1 MENVTFSEMK
11 QFLLIFIEHFITCFD
26 VIHSLL
32 STLQFLPLFTSSFKH
47 FLIFLSFDF
56 FRSRKRHSL
65 LIKSI
70 LPKGGCSKKKYS
82 SSNRRLNKGLELLC
96 CILQVWESFVQHR
109 LSNKY
114 MFYPSHIVLYT
125 TSCTNCL
132 ISILNLYSKVC
143 LLIIFRH
150 FAISEPM
157 ALTSN
162 DKPQFGGLQSFF
174 LPVGFSNIL
183 TCSPRESFPDLTL
196 YPLLLP
202 QLSTESNFRISGKNK
217 IMMIHLFMITSCC
230 WEVVA
235 SARKGQQ
242 NYLPVCPSAEKEDLD
257 LLWQELAEFQHYKIS
272 LGLYLKRHK
281 NRISVLKHE
290 PNYSYQ

>member
-32 STLQFLPLFTSSFKH
+32 STLQFVPLFTSSFMY

-70 LPKGGCSKKKYS
+70 LPKGGCSKKKSIVVQTEGWTKDWSFCVAFY
-82 SSNRRLNKGLELLC
+82 R
-96 CILQVWESFVQHR
+96 VWGSFVQHR

-114 MFYPSHIVLYT
+114 MFYPSRIVLYT
-125 TSCTNCL
+125 TSCTTCL

-150 FAISEPM
+150 FAISEPL

-162 DKPQFGGLQSFF
+162 DKPQLGGLQSFF

-183 TCSPRESFPDLTL
+183 TCSPWESFPDLTL

-202 QLSTESNFRISGKNK
+202 
-217 IMMIHLFMITSCC
+217 
-230 WEVVA
+230 
-235 SARKGQQ
+235 
-242 NYLPVCPSAEKEDLD
+242 
-257 LLWQELAEFQHYKIS
+257 
-272 LGLYLKRHK
+272 
-281 NRISVLKHE
+281 
-290 PNYSYQ
+290 